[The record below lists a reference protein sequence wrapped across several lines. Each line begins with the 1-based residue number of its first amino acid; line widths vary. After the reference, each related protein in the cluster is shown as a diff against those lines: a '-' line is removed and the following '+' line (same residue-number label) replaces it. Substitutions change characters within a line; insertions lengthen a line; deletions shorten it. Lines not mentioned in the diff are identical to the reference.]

1 MDSLR
6 EFPGISSSSHPTSL
20 SGSAPPSLLPK
31 PALERWFP
39 GTQEPVPGTHPC
51 PGVPREEPGA
61 QGDAQSPPGR
71 LRGVTSSAHPT
82 PSRAGTNPIPYPE
95 HLPAPGCS
103 QAAWQARSRDGA
115 AFPAWHPAA
124 AGFSP
129 FQQLLRAQFATP
141 RAPKSLRAARTNQDS
156 CQYPRFSPFGIPA
169 DAGWGNSWI
178 YSPAFPN
185 Y

>member
-6 EFPGISSSSHPTSL
+6 EFPGINSSSHPTSL
-20 SGSAPPSLLPK
+20 SGSAPRCSQNQPWN
-31 PALERWFP
+31 AWR
-39 GTQEPVPGTHPC
+39 THPC
-51 PGVPREEPGA
+51 PGAPREEPGA
-61 QGDAQSPPGR
+61 QGAAQSPPGR

-124 AGFSP
+124 AGLSP

-156 CQYPRFSPFGIPA
+156 CQCPRFSSFGIPA